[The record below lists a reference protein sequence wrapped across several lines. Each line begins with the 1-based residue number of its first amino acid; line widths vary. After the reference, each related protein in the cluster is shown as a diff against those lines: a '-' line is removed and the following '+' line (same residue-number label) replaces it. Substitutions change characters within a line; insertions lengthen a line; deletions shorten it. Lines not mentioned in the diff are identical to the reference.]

1 MNNQIFKTLSIYFV
15 IFSCNIANALDFPI
29 NLNKNNAKNLPS
41 FSEELNKVLPTVVNI
56 TTSQEQDID
65 NKIID
70 KMGFQQILP
79 EEAFE
84 ELKKQFEQNLKVI
97 KKSTSLGSGFIVSSD
112 GFIVTNYHVV
122 DYGNKIMVAL
132 HDNTKFQAKIV
143 GFDKKSD
150 IALLKIDRSK
160 VKNQKPLPF
169 VKFADS
175 NQAKIG
181 DWVIVVGNPYGLGN
195 SASVGIVS
203 YRGRD
208 IGRNKN
214 EEFIQT
220 DAAIN
225 KGNSGGPMFNLNGEV
240 VGMSTII
247 FSPSGGSVGIGFAT
261 PSNTITKIVKDLQE
275 RGEVVRGWIGVAIH
289 QVDEEISSILNL
301 PKAVGALVTEV
312 SSNSPAESAG
322 VMVGD
327 IILKFNKQ
335 EITEIKLLP
344 KLVSQSKVNED
355 AILTIARGG
364 KTLSLKI
371 KISKMQDEKDKKPA
385 ENKEKAKKIIGME
398 LAKISSIE
406 NDKQQQLIIRKI
418 EENSIAY
425 KQELQINDIII
436 SVNQKNIWSFED
448 LEQQVKDSIKSKKNL
463 LLIIKRDQNNL
474 PIIINL
480 NKQIGNELPKP
491 ELQQNNQ
498 AK

>member
-1 MNNQIFKTLSIYFV
+1 MNNQLFKILSIYFV
-15 IFSCNIANALDFPI
+15 IFSFNIANALNLPI
-29 NLNKNNAKNLPS
+29 NLSKNNTKNLPS

-65 NKIID
+65 NKIIE

-84 ELKKQFEQNLKVI
+84 ELKKQFEQNLRVI
-97 KKSTSLGSGFIVSSD
+97 NKSTSLGSGFIVSSD

-160 VKNQKPLPF
+160 IKDRKPLPF

-208 IGRNKN
+208 IGKNKN

-289 QVDEEISSILNL
+289 QVDEEILSIFNL
-301 PKAVGALVTEV
+301 QKLAGVLVTEV
-312 SSNSPAESAG
+312 ISNSPAENAG
-322 VMVGD
+322 VRVGD

-335 EITEIKLLP
+335 EITDIKLLP

-355 AILTIARGG
+355 AILTIARGSE
-364 KTLSLKI
+364 TLLLKI
-371 KISKMQDEKDKKPA
+371 KISKMQDEKDKKPT
-385 ENKEKAKKIIGME
+385 KDKAKRVIGME
-398 LAKISSIE
+398 LAKISSID
-406 NDKQQQLIIRKI
+406 NDQQQQLIIRKI

-436 SVNQKNIWSFED
+436 SVNQKNIGSFED
-448 LEQQVKDSIKSKKNL
+448 LERQVEESVKSKKSL
-463 LLIIKRDQNNL
+463 LLIVRRDQNNL

-480 NKQIGNELPKP
+480 NKQASNELPKP
-491 ELQQNNQ
+491 ELQQNN
-498 AK
+498 

>member
-1 MNNQIFKTLSIYFV
+1 L
-15 IFSCNIANALDFPI
+15 I

-214 EEFIQT
+214 E
-220 DAAIN
+220 D
-225 KGNSGGPMFNLNGEV
+225 
-240 VGMSTII
+240 
-247 FSPSGGSVGIGFAT
+247 
-261 PSNTITKIVKDLQE
+261 
-275 RGEVVRGWIGVAIH
+275 
-289 QVDEEISSILNL
+289 
-301 PKAVGALVTEV
+301 
-312 SSNSPAESAG
+312 
-322 VMVGD
+322 
-327 IILKFNKQ
+327 
-335 EITEIKLLP
+335 
-344 KLVSQSKVNED
+344 SQ
-355 AILTIARGG
+355 
-364 KTLSLKI
+364 
-371 KISKMQDEKDKKPA
+371 
-385 ENKEKAKKIIGME
+385 
-398 LAKISSIE
+398 
-406 NDKQQQLIIRKI
+406 
-418 EENSIAY
+418 
-425 KQELQINDIII
+425 
-436 SVNQKNIWSFED
+436 
-448 LEQQVKDSIKSKKNL
+448 
-463 LLIIKRDQNNL
+463 
-474 PIIINL
+474 
-480 NKQIGNELPKP
+480 
-491 ELQQNNQ
+491 
-498 AK
+498 

>member
-1 MNNQIFKTLSIYFV
+1 MNNQLFKTLSICFV
-15 IFSCNIANALDFPI
+15 IFSCNIANALELPI
-29 NLNKNNAKNLPS
+29 NLGKNNAKHLPS

-79 EEAFE
+79 KEAFE

-97 KKSTSLGSGFIVSSD
+97 NKSTSLGSGFIVSSD

-132 HDNTKFQAKIV
+132 NDNTKFQAKIV

-160 VKNQKPLPF
+160 TKDQKPLPF

-261 PSNTITKIVKDLQE
+261 PSNTITKIIKDLQE

-312 SSNSPAESAG
+312 VSNSPAENAG
-322 VMVGD
+322 VRVGD

-344 KLVSQSKVNED
+344 KLVSHSKVNED
-355 AILTIARGG
+355 AILTIVRGG
-364 KTLSLKI
+364 ETLLLKI
-371 KISKMQDEKDKKPA
+371 KISKMQDEKDEKPA
-385 ENKEKAKKIIGME
+385 KNKEKAKKIIGME
-398 LAKISSIE
+398 LAKILSIE

-436 SVNQKNIWSFED
+436 SVNQNNIKSFED

-463 LLIIKRDQNNL
+463 LLIVKRDQNNL
-474 PIIINL
+474 PIVINL
-480 NKQIGNELPKP
+480 NKQNNNEPPKP

-498 AK
+498 TK